1 VRTGH
6 DGLIDETVMQRLEGV
21 IRNYEW
27 GSTSSIPSMLGCA
40 EDGKPW
46 AELWLGAHPSA
57 PSVVGEPRTPLDEL
71 IAADPAGQLGPAVV
85 DRFGSLPFLFKVLAA
100 AAPLSLQAHPS
111 VLQAEAGYARED
123 AAGVPIDAPNRSFR
137 DRFHKPELIC
147 ALTDFHALC
156 GFRDPVATL
165 DVLAT
170 IDTSALDPIRD
181 RLAAASAVDGL
192 GPLLEHLLTLPAAD
206 AAALVAPVVAACGA
220 LGPDRHAD
228 VRAMA
233 AALGERYPGDAGVVT
248 ALLLNLV
255 HLKPG
260 EALFLGAGN
269 LHAYLGGTGVEIMA
283 NSDNVLRGGL
293 TTKHI
298 DIPTLLEV
306 VDVRPIEPVV
316 QRPVAVEGVASY
328 DTPVPEF
335 ALERLDLDRSV
346 AVSGPAILLCTDGA
360 ADVGSFSLERGA
372 AAWLPAGD
380 GIVELRGRGTVYRA
394 GVNL

>member
-1 VRTGH
+1 
-6 DGLIDETVMQRLEGV
+6 MQRLEGA
-21 IRNYEW
+21 IRKYDW
-27 GSTSSIPSMLGCA
+27 GSTSSIPSLLGCA

-57 PSVVGEPRTPLDEL
+57 PSVVGETRTPLDEL
-71 IAADPAGQLGPAVV
+71 IAGDPAGQLGTAVA

-111 VLQAEAGYARED
+111 VPQAEAGYARED
-123 AAGVPIDAPNRSFR
+123 AAGIPIDAPNRSFR

-170 IDTSALDPIRD
+170 IDTAALDPIRD
-181 RLAAASAVDGL
+181 RLAVLSDVDGL
-192 GPLLEHLLTLPAAD
+192 GPLLEYLLTLPAAD
-206 AAALVAPVVAACGA
+206 AAALVAPVVAACGVP
-220 LGPDRHAD
+220 GSDRHAD

-306 VDVRPIEPVV
+306 VDARPIEPIV
-316 QRPVAVEGVASY
+316 QRPALVQGIASY

-335 ALERLDLDRSV
+335 LLDRLDLDGS
-346 AVSGPAILLCTDGA
+346 ATVSGPAILLCTDGA
-360 ADVGSFSLERGA
+360 VDAGSFSLERGA

-380 GIVELRGRGTVYRA
+380 GIVELRGSGTVYRA

>member
-1 VRTGH
+1 
-6 DGLIDETVMQRLEGV
+6 MQQLEGA
-21 IRNYEW
+21 IRKYDW
-27 GSTSSIPSMLGCA
+27 GSTSSIPSLLGCA

-57 PSVVGEPRTPLDEL
+57 PSVVGESRTPLDEL
-71 IAADPAGQLGPAVV
+71 IAADPAAQLGTAVT

-111 VLQAEAGYARED
+111 VPQAEAGYARED
-123 AAGVPIDAPNRSFR
+123 AAGIPIDAPNRSFR

-170 IDTSALDPIRD
+170 IDTAALDPIRD
-181 RLAAASAVDGL
+181 RLAVFSDVDGL
-192 GPLLEHLLTLPAAD
+192 GPLLEYLLTLPATD
-206 AAALVAPVVAACGA
+206 AAALVAPVVAACGVP
-220 LGPDRHAD
+220 GSDRHAD

-260 EALFLGAGN
+260 EALFLGAGS

-306 VDVRPIEPVV
+306 VDARPIEPVV
-316 QRPVAVEGVASY
+316 QRPALVRGIASY

-335 ALERLDLDRSV
+335 LLDRLDLDGS
-346 AVSGPAILLCTDGA
+346 ATVSGPAILLCTDGA
-360 ADVGSFSLERGA
+360 VDAGSFSLERGA

-394 GVNL
+394 GVNV

>member
-1 VRTGH
+1 
-6 DGLIDETVMQRLEGV
+6 MQRLEGV
-21 IRNYEW
+21 IRNYDW

-100 AAPLSLQAHPS
+100 TSPLSLQAHPS
-111 VLQAEAGYARED
+111 VLQAETGYARED

-206 AAALVAPVVAACGA
+206 AAALVAPVVAACWA
-220 LGPDRHAD
+220 PGPDRHAD

-283 NSDNVLRGGL
+283 NSDNVVRGGL

-306 VDVRPIEPVV
+306 VDARPIEPAV
-316 QRPVAVEGVASY
+316 QRPVAVEGVAPY

-335 ALERLDLDRSV
+335 ALERLDLDGSV

-372 AAWLPAGD
+372 AAWLPAAD
-380 GIVELRGRGTVYRA
+380 GVVELRGRGTVYRA

>member
-1 VRTGH
+1 
-6 DGLIDETVMQRLEGV
+6 MQRLEGA
-21 IRNYEW
+21 IRKYDW

-57 PSVVGEPRTPLDEL
+57 PSMVGETRTPLDEL
-71 IAADPAGQLGPAVV
+71 IAADPAAQLGTAVA
-85 DRFGSLPFLFKVLAA
+85 DWFGSLPFLFKVLAA

-111 VLQAEAGYARED
+111 VPQAEAGYARED

-156 GFRDPVATL
+156 GFRNPLATL

-181 RLAAASAVDGL
+181 RLAVSSDVDGL
-192 GPLLEHLLTLPAAD
+192 GPLLEYLLTLPAAD
-206 AAALVAPVVAACGA
+206 AAALVAPVVAACRVP
-220 LGPDRHAD
+220 GPDRHAD

-260 EALFLGAGN
+260 DALFLGAGN

-306 VDVRPIEPVV
+306 VDARPIEPIV
-316 QRPVAVEGVASY
+316 QRPALVQGIASY

-335 ALERLDLDRSV
+335 LLDRLNLDGS
-346 AVSGPAILLCTDGA
+346 ASVSGPAILLCTDGA
-360 ADVGSFSLERGA
+360 VDAGSFLLERGA